1 MQLEIGKIYNGKVK
15 GITQY
20 GAFVDIDGGGT
31 GMVHI
36 SEIANTYV
44 SDIREHLTEEQE
56 VQVKVIGIN
65 EQGKVSLSI
74 KKVSDNGDS
83 QPRQR
88 RFDKGQGRPDRGFD
102 KGDRGADRGAD
113 RGYDRGADRG
123 ADRGD
128 RNADRGDRSDK
139 GGDRG
144 ERRSKPNI
152 WEPKKQIP
160 QSEMTFEDMMSRF
173 KQTSEERMCDLKRS
187 TDRKN
192 GTRRK

>member
-20 GAFVDIDGGGT
+20 GAFVDIEGGGT

-56 VQVKVIGIN
+56 VKVKVIGIN
-65 EQGKVSLSI
+65 EAGKVSLSI
-74 KKVSDNGDS
+74 KKASENGDA
-83 QPRQR
+83 QQRQR
-88 RFDKGQGRPDRGFD
+88 RFDKGQGKFDKGGDKGDRSFD
-102 KGDRGADRGAD
+102 KGDRGG
-113 RGYDRGADRG
+113 
-123 ADRGD
+123 DRGD
-128 RNADRGDRSDK
+128 RNQ
-139 GGDRG
+139 
-144 ERRSKPNI
+144 RSKPVI
-152 WEPKKQIP
+152 WEPKKQTP
-160 QSEMTFEDMMSRF
+160 PSEMTFEDMMSRF

-187 TDRKN
+187 TDSKN

>member
-1 MQLEIGKIYNGKVK
+1 MQLEIGKVYNGKVK

-56 VQVKVIGIN
+56 VKVKVIGIN
-65 EQGKVSLSI
+65 EAGKVSLSI
-74 KKVSDNGDS
+74 KKASENGDA

-88 RFDKGQGRPDRGFD
+88 RFDKGQGKFD
-102 KGDRGADRGAD
+102 KGDRNGEKFDK
-113 RGYDRGADRG
+113 
-123 ADRGD
+123 
-128 RNADRGDRSDK
+128 GDRSFDK
-139 GGDRG
+139 GERSNDRQQ
-144 ERRSKPNI
+144 RSKPVI
-152 WEPKKQIP
+152 WEPKKQTP
-160 QSEMTFEDMMSRF
+160 PSEMTFEDMMSRF

>member
-20 GAFVDIDGGGT
+20 GAFVDIEGGGT

-88 RFDKGQGRPDRGFD
+88 RFDKGQGRSDRGFD
-102 KGDRGADRGAD
+102 KGGDRGE
-113 RGYDRGADRG
+113 
-123 ADRGD
+123 RGD
-128 RNADRGDRSDK
+128 RSADRGDRSADRGDRGAERGDRGDK

>member
-1 MQLEIGKIYNGKVK
+1 MQLEIGKIYNGKIK

-44 SDIREHLTEEQE
+44 NDIREHLSEDQE
-56 VQVKVIGIN
+56 VKVKVIGIN
-65 EQGKVSLSI
+65 EAGKVSLSI
-74 KKVSDNGDS
+74 KKASDNGDS

-88 RFDKGQGRPDRGFD
+88 RFDKGQGKFDKGDRNGDRGGERGERSFD
-102 KGDRGADRGAD
+102 KGDRG
-113 RGYDRGADRG
+113 
-123 ADRGD
+123 
-128 RNADRGDRSDK
+128 
-139 GGDRG
+139 GDRG
-144 ERRSKPNI
+144 QRSKPVI
-152 WEPKKQIP
+152 WEPKKQTP
-160 QSEMTFEDMMSRF
+160 PSEMTFEDMMSRF

>member
-1 MQLEIGKIYNGKVK
+1 MQLVIGKIYSGKVK

-20 GAFVDIDGGGT
+20 GAFVDIEGGGT

-44 SDIREHLTEEQE
+44 SDIREHLTEDQE
-56 VQVKVIGIN
+56 VRVKVIGIN
-65 EQGKVSLSI
+65 EAGKVSLSI
-74 KKVSDNGDS
+74 KKASENGDA
-83 QPRQR
+83 QPRK
-88 RFDKGQGRPDRGFD
+88 RFDKGQGKPDRSGDRGGDRSDRGGDRGGDRNGDKSGDRGGFD
-102 KGDRGADRGAD
+102 KGERSSDRQQ
-113 RGYDRGADRG
+113 
-123 ADRGD
+123 
-128 RNADRGDRSDK
+128 
-139 GGDRG
+139 
-144 ERRSKPNI
+144 RSKPVV

>member
-1 MQLEIGKIYNGKVK
+1 MQLEIGKVYNGKVK

-20 GAFVDIDGGGT
+20 GAFVDIEGGGT

-44 SDIREHLTEEQE
+44 NDIREHLTEEQE
-56 VQVKVIGIN
+56 VKVKVIGIN
-65 EQGKVSLSI
+65 EAGKVSLSI
-74 KKVSDNGDS
+74 KKASENGDA

-88 RFDKGQGRPDRGFD
+88 RFDKGQGKFD
-102 KGDRGADRGAD
+102 KGDKGGEKFDKF
-113 RGYDRGADRG
+113 
-123 ADRGD
+123 
-128 RNADRGDRSDK
+128 DK
-139 GGDRG
+139 GEHSFDKG
-144 ERRSKPNI
+144 ERNNERPQRSKPVI

-160 QSEMTFEDMMSRF
+160 PSEMTFEDMMSRF